1 MKTRNSLILAA
12 TSLGLLGAGA
22 VLAQQSATGPAKQ
35 EIIRVEAPRS
45 INDALVP
52 QGRADEVF
60 LTASVKYGD
69 LDLTQVAGT
78 RELQDRIETAAND
91 VCTKLATMYP
101 GGTPSENVCARKAT
115 DKAMVLAH
123 AVIDKAQPA
132 RG

>member
-22 VLAQQSATGPAKQ
+22 VLAQQSATGPGKQ

-69 LDLTQVAGT
+69 LDLTKVAGT
-78 RELQDRIETAAND
+78 RELQDRIETAATD
-91 VCTKLATMYP
+91 VCQKLATMYP
-101 GGTPSENVCARKAT
+101 GGTPPENVCARKAT
-115 DKAMVLAH
+115 DKAMVLAQ